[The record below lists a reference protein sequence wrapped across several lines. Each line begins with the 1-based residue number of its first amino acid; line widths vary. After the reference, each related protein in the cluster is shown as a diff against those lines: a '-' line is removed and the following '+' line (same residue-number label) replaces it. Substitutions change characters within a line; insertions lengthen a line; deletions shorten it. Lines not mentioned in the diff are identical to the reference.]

1 MRIRKYIKTISFC
14 VMFFVALTM
23 SAQLTVDNFA
33 LRENDMSGMA
43 TGVIVRDPNGDRCAL
58 IKVFA
63 PQSEGFSFYG
73 GATSGFL
80 TTEVHGNEIWVFA
93 PSSAQTLTISHA
105 TFGRIEYEYP
115 VALRKGATYELLLNV
130 GSGRFVNI
138 NSTGMT
144 NARITIN
151 GKYVG
156 DTPIYNHFLPFGRYT
171 IAAEKNFY
179 EGETA
184 ISVSSSDNKDVRQV
198 LIDMTDM
205 SSHYGDV
212 LVTVANKADIWFNGQ
227 NVGNGEWKTQL
238 REGNYTIETRKAD
251 SDPAVTS
258 FTVVARQENKVK
270 ANPPTQHTGWLRIY
284 TRPRNVKTLPYDLSE
299 TLTLPVGTYQVEFS
313 KKGYITQN
321 LEYTVRRNETTRDT
335 ITLQRVTYVKPL
347 AFYFGGAV
355 TLRSLTGI
363 SGIVGA
369 VYQRHD
375 IQASYTFGLSE
386 SDAVYWGG
394 DVNTATKYKMN
405 SIGLKYGYQFNPL
418 RQLAITPQIGFA
430 YNFLT
435 ANAAVAGSTTYGN
448 GASSSALAVGAKIVL
463 VPMQHLYF
471 FVAPEYMFALSQD
484 KNFKTITKSSNFSGD
499 GFAVHLGIL
508 ANF

>member
-1 MRIRKYIKTISFC
+1 
-14 VMFFVALTM
+14 MFFVALTM

-335 ITLQRVTYVKPL
+335 ITL
-347 AFYFGGAV
+347 
-355 TLRSLTGI
+355 
-363 SGIVGA
+363 
-369 VYQRHD
+369 
-375 IQASYTFGLSE
+375 
-386 SDAVYWGG
+386 
-394 DVNTATKYKMN
+394 
-405 SIGLKYGYQFNPL
+405 
-418 RQLAITPQIGFA
+418 
-430 YNFLT
+430 
-435 ANAAVAGSTTYGN
+435 
-448 GASSSALAVGAKIVL
+448 
-463 VPMQHLYF
+463 
-471 FVAPEYMFALSQD
+471 
-484 KNFKTITKSSNFSGD
+484 
-499 GFAVHLGIL
+499 
-508 ANF
+508 

>member
-1 MRIRKYIKTISFC
+1 M
-14 VMFFVALTM
+14 
-23 SAQLTVDNFA
+23 
-33 LRENDMSGMA
+33 
-43 TGVIVRDPNGDRCAL
+43 
-58 IKVFA
+58 
-63 PQSEGFSFYG
+63 
-73 GATSGFL
+73 
-80 TTEVHGNEIWVFA
+80 
-93 PSSAQTLTISHA
+93 
-105 TFGRIEYEYP
+105 
-115 VALRKGATYELLLNV
+115 
-130 GSGRFVNI
+130 
-138 NSTGMT
+138 
-144 NARITIN
+144 
-151 GKYVG
+151 
-156 DTPIYNHFLPFGRYT
+156 
-171 IAAEKNFY
+171 
-179 EGETA
+179 
-184 ISVSSSDNKDVRQV
+184 
-198 LIDMTDM
+198 
-205 SSHYGDV
+205 
-212 LVTVANKADIWFNGQ
+212 
-227 NVGNGEWKTQL
+227 
-238 REGNYTIETRKAD
+238 
-251 SDPAVTS
+251 
-258 FTVVARQENKVK
+258 
-270 ANPPTQHTGWLRIY
+270 
-284 TRPRNVKTLPYDLSE
+284 
-299 TLTLPVGTYQVEFS
+299 PVGTYQVEFS
-313 KKGYITQN
+313 KKGYITQK

-405 SIGLKYGYQFNPL
+405 SIGLKYGYQFNLL

-435 ANAAVAGSTTYGN
+435 ANAAVAGNSTYGN
-448 GASSSALAVGAKIVL
+448 GASSSALTIGAKIVL

-499 GFAVHLGIL
+499 GFAAHLGIL